1 MTGAIVSARTLLL
14 ERGEALLVGR
24 IFDDAEDRAVLGRS
38 KPKGMVGDLAITAVV
53 GGHGPRLPEFGD
65 DGTAGPAVV
74 DVWRRR
80 VLNENRTATRRIPL
94 GMDVSDEPLSQH
106 FPAKREPGRRRKRL
120 NAIS

>member
-1 MTGAIVSARTLLL
+1 VTRAIVGARTLLL

-24 IFDDAEDRAVLGRS
+24 IFDDAEDRAVLGRC

-53 GGHGPRLPEFGD
+53 GGHGSRLPEFGD

-80 VLNENRTATRRIPL
+80 VLDENRTAGGVMAGNHPTDP
-94 GMDVSDEPLSQH
+94 
-106 FPAKREPGRRRKRL
+106 PGHGCLR
-120 NAIS
+120 